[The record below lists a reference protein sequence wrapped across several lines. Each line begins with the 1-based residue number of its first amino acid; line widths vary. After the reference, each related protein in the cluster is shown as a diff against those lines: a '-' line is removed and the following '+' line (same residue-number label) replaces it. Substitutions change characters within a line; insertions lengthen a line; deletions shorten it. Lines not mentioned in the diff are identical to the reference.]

1 MQIKTKN
8 FWKILI
14 VLLSIGWGAL
24 GFGSIGRAADMV
36 DCKWTRWS
44 NLESGFTGGT
54 KCDKGQGETCAYN
67 ENVASMISTG
77 VVPAVQAYCRKPD
90 PADPNVC
97 VVMSSDKDCKKCDG
111 VIADGKGKLDNA
123 DLKTYFNDPGNALK
137 FQVERQLYFGKDIG
151 CKSPGFCANTGLKIA
166 IANSYGANSEALYK
180 CASEADACGE
190 GKGVYEKDGEYL
202 PRICLDSKKPCT
214 PKVDESELP
223 AFVAMKDVY
232 IGQVVLFQKGEKAYC
247 ASAINVIDPTSCFM
261 EKDANKPD
269 LYISKLYPSD
279 QQQLFKDNIQPLYD
293 CNKGSL
299 ASKVAWGIFN
309 NSIGLVVSTVFGI
322 IALVVCGV
330 LQALL
335 FIIFAFLDW
344 VLNFSQ
350 IDFGIVDLVW
360 RFLRDFSNMF
370 FIVVLLYIAFCT
382 VLGIQERSLK
392 KMLPGFLAGVV
403 LINFSKVLCGVA
415 VDFSQ
420 LLSNIFLNLNPEK
433 VAPIKALFGA
443 AGFGGLFGVDRLA
456 GSTDFT
462 TLATVLGAQILMILY
477 MLSGVIVYG
486 ATALLLAVRIV
497 ILLVMTAI
505 SPLIYLAMAVGQ
517 KNIVSKFWNEFLKTA
532 FFAPVM
538 IFCITLSVIVLS
550 ADLDAHFKSKA
561 GTLESLLSEGE
572 ALKQLPAQGAS
583 PQVFMKLL
591 FAVAFMMFGL
601 WAARAASIRGSK
613 GIIDGAGKLQKIG
626 SEWLTMGKP
635 AAAGAKALGKYGWG
649 KAMESRAGKYLKWV
663 SPKVWKA
670 VTEARRKRREKE
682 VYGPR
687 ITELQPRLAGW
698 HAFFQKKGP
707 GYERERLYARGAER
721 AAVKEVANSLNE
733 SDVQTEALYTRLDE
747 LLGEMDKPGK
757 RWLGSDQALTAE
769 VQGILEVIL
778 SRGDINDLLKGS
790 EYAKRYSGGKAVMGA
805 DTAVLRRL
813 FGDSDRAAMFT
824 NDIAE
829 AMKQTYPQFSYST
842 TFDEASNRSLN
853 TTEEDEDLEKIELAE
868 GENTTGQVTYL
879 ERTAVFQKYLR
890 KKAEKLKAE
899 GVDTS
904 FEKLSD
910 LMLDNFGYSKEE
922 ILKRKDDKGNF
933 LIADQ
938 KLREGVAAVVDTYNT
953 NRWSIIRSEQL
964 KRGAYQK
971 RAHPGLLLRDMSISD
986 MSKEDQIKYAN
997 APPTAKYLGITP
1009 GSRGQVEALTDEDVT
1024 RLGTWAQPRLIE
1036 SLRYIENQNDLLG
1049 IADEM
1054 EKEAERLEK
1063 KGKGGAAK
1071 MRRDKAQ
1078 DVKRILE
1085 RLFNQVGQT
1094 GGKEGSK
1101 PGAGDRQRGRDRDE
1115 AGESSKS
1122 GIVGVGKSGT
1132 VYTQEQI
1139 AAQEAAQREQGAT
1152 TAEILNQ
1159 DEDQLIMGDRQ

>member
-14 VLLSIGWGAL
+14 LLCLAGLGLFSRSGTAQAEMVPCDGANDPLTKGETACETNQNKACASSIYTSGITQVQENYCASVDNNLCIVGTDDCEKCNGYGNAGEKKFNFSL
-24 GFGSIGRAADMV
+24 FSPSLLDINLIPAADKAKSYQFLFNSGKV
-36 DCKWTRWS
+36 GCKAPAFCAEIPSSVSSTQTAVV
-44 NLESGFTGGT
+44 F
-54 KCDKGQGETCAYN
+54 TCA
-67 ENVASMISTG
+67 T
-77 VVPAVQAYCRKPD
+77 
-90 PADPNVC
+90 
-97 VVMSSDKDCKKCDG
+97 
-111 VIADGKGKLDNA
+111 
-123 DLKTYFNDPGNALK
+123 
-137 FQVERQLYFGKDIG
+137 
-151 CKSPGFCANTGLKIA
+151 
-166 IANSYGANSEALYK
+166 IAN
-180 CASEADACGE
+180 ACGG
-190 GKGVYEKDGEYL
+190 GKGVYEKGGQIL
-202 PRICLDSKKPCT
+202 PQVCLDSKKPCT
-214 PKVDESELP
+214 PKIERELP
-223 AFVAMKDVY
+223 AFVVTIPINYTVGTAGY
-232 IGQVVLFQKGEKAYC
+232 QINIGEKAYC
-247 ASAINVIDPTSCFM
+247 ASPRDTIDPASCFM
-261 EKDANKPD
+261 ERDVNSGRGENF
-269 LYISKLYPSD
+269 YIGQIPEYQNNLD
-279 QQQLFKDNIQPLYD
+279 DFKNNIQPLYD
-293 CNKGSL
+293 CNAGSL
-299 ASKVAWGIFN
+299 VSQVAWKIFN
-309 NSIGLVVSTVFGI
+309 NSIGLVVSVVFGI

-330 LQALL
+330 LQGLL
-335 FIIFAFLDW
+335 FLIFAFLEW

-420 LLSNIFLNLNPEK
+420 ILSDIFLNLNPNK
-433 VAPIKALFGA
+433 IAPIKALFGA
-443 AGFGGLFGVDRLA
+443 AGLGGLFGVDRLA

-462 TLATVLGAQILMILY
+462 TLASVLGAQILMILY
-477 MLSGVIVYG
+477 MLSAVIVYG

-497 ILLVMTAI
+497 VLLLMTAI

-517 KNIVSKFWNEFLKTA
+517 KKIVSGFWNTFLRTA

-572 ALKQLPAQGAS
+572 ALRRLPAQGAS

-591 FAVAFMMFGL
+591 FAVAFMMAGL
-601 WAARAASIRGSK
+601 YVARKASVMGAS
-613 GIIDGAGKLQKIG
+613 GILQGANKLWKTG

-682 VYGPR
+682 IYGPR

-707 GYERERLYARGAER
+707 GYEREKLYARGAER
-721 AAVKEVANSLNE
+721 AAVKEVASSLNE

-747 LLGEMDKPGK
+747 LLKEMEGK
-757 RWLGSDQALTAE
+757 GWLGSDQALTAE
-769 VQGILEVIL
+769 VQGLLEVIL

-790 EYAKRYSGGKAVMGA
+790 EYARKFSGGKAVMGS

-813 FGDSDRAAMFT
+813 FGDSDRASMFA

-842 TFDEASNRSLN
+842 TFDEADNRSLN
-853 TTEEDEDLEKIELAE
+853 TAEDDEDLQKIELAE
-868 GENTTGQVTYL
+868 GENATGQVTFL
-879 ERTAVFQKYLR
+879 EKTAVFQKYLR
-890 KKAEKLKAE
+890 KKAEKLKVE

-904 FEKLSD
+904 FEKLSN

-922 ILKRKDDKGNF
+922 ILKRKDKKGNF
-933 LIADQ
+933 LIADE
-938 KLREGVAAVVDTYNT
+938 KLREGVATVVDTYNQ
-953 NRWSIIRSEQL
+953 NRTRIISSEQA
-964 KRGAYQK
+964 KRSTYQK
-971 RAHPGLLLRDMSISD
+971 RWHPGLLFRDMSISD

-997 APPTAKYLGITP
+997 APPGAKYLGLTP
-1009 GSRGQVEALTDEDVT
+1009 GSRGQVEPLTDEDVD
-1024 RLGTWAQPRLIE
+1024 RLGSWAQPRLIE
-1036 SLRYIENQNDLLG
+1036 SLRYIENQKDLLG
-1049 IADEM
+1049 ITDEM

-1063 KGKGGAAK
+1063 KGKEGAAK
-1071 MRRDKAQ
+1071 VRRDKAQ
-1078 DVKRILE
+1078 DMRRILKK
-1085 RLFNQVGQT
+1085 LFDKVGQT
-1094 GGKEGSK
+1094 GGEGGSIA
-1101 PGAGDRQRGRDRDE
+1101 GAGDRRGRDRD
-1115 AGESSKS
+1115 AVGESS
-1122 GIVGVGKSGT
+1122 
-1132 VYTQEQI
+1132 
-1139 AAQEAAQREQGAT
+1139 R
-1152 TAEILNQ
+1152 AETLRQ
-1159 DEDQLIMGDRQ
+1159 DEDRLNMGGGI